1 MRAVV
6 LAILIILLLGG
17 ILAAE
22 CHGCASAGGPSKIVP
37 DLRFGGNA
45 IVPAVDPVES
55 MLGTVD
61 GLISR
66 R

>member
-6 LAILIILLLGG
+6 LAVLIILLLGG
-17 ILAAE
+17 VLAFE
-22 CHGCASAGGPSKIVP
+22 CHGCSSNVSSEIIP
-37 DLRFGGNA
+37 DLRYKGEAA
-45 IVPAVDPVES
+45 IPAFNPVES

-61 GLISR
+61 NLISR